1 MTWRGT
7 TTIPDKI
14 YASLP
19 YLIPLIE
26 ILYFAGPLLESFPV
40 LAVFLRPLAQ
50 FAGFYQSLLPFG
62 LASLV
67 VFVLLFAFVIRNERI
82 HHFVRFNAM
91 QALMLDVSIF
101 LVRLVFDTLAGIL
114 TAIPGGTF
122 AVGTLASTIFL
133 GIIAAVGF
141 SVFQSVQG
149 KYAEIPVISEAVY
162 MQVR

>member
-1 MTWRGT
+1 
-7 TTIPDKI
+7 
-14 YASLP
+14 
-19 YLIPLIE
+19 
-26 ILYFAGPLLESFPV
+26 
-40 LAVFLRPLAQ
+40 
-50 FAGFYQSLLPFG
+50 
-62 LASLV
+62 
-67 VFVLLFAFVIRNERI
+67 
-82 HHFVRFNAM
+82 
-91 QALMLDVSIF
+91 
-101 LVRLVFDTLAGIL
+101 VRLVFDTLAGIL